1 MRAMPL
7 AVALTGFVT
16 ASPLGAQTTA
26 FVHDTLRVPV
36 GTVSEYVKSNL
47 DGTQAIRVLT
57 WLGAHHRLEVLKLEP
72 ENGSAAFVTAEMDW
86 EIASADRLESAVLF
100 PDGTRRPQA
109 VLTLDPSSRHVRAEV
124 FGLRDS
130 LTVGALPIH
139 VYNFDFLSL
148 AAALP
153 HLTRPDAGFT
163 IGVMNPT
170 FQMEPPL
177 LRYDGEAR
185 FEPAGLETRDGVRA
199 RRYVVEGAGLSG
211 TRIWTAEGD
220 GRLLAIESPVPD
232 NPGWSSFRLELRSTT
247 VRTAAEW
254 AAFVE
259 AEVAALATD
268 ATGASGEGGR

>member
-1 MRAMPL
+1 MR
-7 AVALTGFVT
+7 
-16 ASPLGAQTTA
+16 ASPLVAAVTVLVVPSLAGAQTTA
-26 FVHDTLRVPV
+26 FAHDPARVPI
-36 GTVSEYVKSNL
+36 GTAHEYVKSNV
-47 DGTQAIRVLT
+47 DGTQAIRVVA
-57 WLGAHHRLEVLKLEP
+57 WFAGVDRLEVLKLEP
-72 ENGSAAFVTAEMDW
+72 ENGSAAFVTARMDW

-109 VLTLDPSSRHVRAEV
+109 MLILDPVSREINVEV

-139 VYNFDFLSL
+139 MYNFDFLSL

-153 HLTRPDAGFT
+153 HLANRDAGFT

-170 FQMEPPL
+170 FEPQPPL

-185 FEPAGLETRDGVRA
+185 VEPAGPDIRDGVRA
-199 RRYVVEGAGLSG
+199 RRYHVEGAGLSG

-247 VRTAAEW
+247 VMTKAEW
-254 AAFVE
+254 SAFVQ
-259 AEVAALATD
+259 AEVAALAP
-268 ATGASGEGGR
+268 AGGS

>member
-1 MRAMPL
+1 MRATPL
-7 AVALTGFVT
+7 VVALTAALT
-16 ASPLGAQTTA
+16 ASPLGAQTSA
-26 FVHDTLRVPV
+26 FVHDASRVPV

-47 DGTQAIRVLT
+47 DGTQAIRVVS
-57 WLGAHHRLEVLKLEP
+57 WLGAPDRLEVLKLEP
-72 ENGSAAFVTAEMDW
+72 ANGSAAFVTAEMDW
-86 EIASADRLESAVLF
+86 ETASADRLESAVLF

-109 VLTLDPSSRHVRAEV
+109 VLQLDPDSRRVRAEV

-139 VYNFDFLSL
+139 MYNFDFLSL

-153 HLTRPDAGFT
+153 HLARPDAEFT

-170 FQMEPPL
+170 FRMEPPL
-177 LRYDGEAR
+177 LSYDGEAR
-185 FEPAGLETRDGVRA
+185 VKPAGLETRGGVRA
-199 RRYVVEGAGLSG
+199 RRYEVEGAGLSG
-211 TRIWTAEGD
+211 TRIWTAESD

-247 VRTAAEW
+247 LRTAAEW

-268 ATGASGEGGR
+268 PPGE